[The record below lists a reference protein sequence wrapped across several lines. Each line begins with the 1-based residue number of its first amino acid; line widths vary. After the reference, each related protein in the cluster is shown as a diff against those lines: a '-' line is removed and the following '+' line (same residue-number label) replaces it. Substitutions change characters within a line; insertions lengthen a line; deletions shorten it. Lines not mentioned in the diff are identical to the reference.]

1 MANDDHIQQMMNVL
15 KNNPRD
21 AEAFKKLEENY
32 LLSHN
37 WRQLSELYQL
47 RADTIRNENPSEAA
61 KLYWKCGE
69 ICEQQLNGR
78 DDALAPY
85 KTAFDLQPSSE
96 YANKIANIY
105 FLQQNWHKALE
116 ILRRRSDLCQEKNE
130 KVDILLQI
138 ASTYIEKL
146 KDRNQAK
153 KYYAEILKMAPEH
166 GAAFHALMRLFSED
180 EQWRALLDLYK
191 QKLAVTEDRQNLFEL
206 LTQAA
211 SVADNKLKDWQSAI
225 QLYEKIIAISPNDFN
240 TLKILEGLYIKQNNW
255 QGVIDIMEKQVNACS
270 ENEQKGDAL
279 LRIAVI
285 YRDKLDQRDAA
296 IRCCERAIA
305 VDESEAVLSMLE
317 EMYLQ
322 KEAWKD
328 LAEIYKRQSARMKDP
343 QKRLQIYCKIGEIA
357 NEKLHNPSIAVQ
369 WYQVAL
375 KEDPKNLD
383 ILKKSQG
390 LLEQLGQTDTLI
402 KSYRHELGLISDR
415 EQKLA
420 IYEKIANVY
429 KKKGD
434 LTTAVA
440 VYEEMYPV
448 FPKYLPVLE
457 NLKTLYT
464 QLQNYEGLVNTL
476 KRQASLAPKAK
487 ETVALYLQIAKI
499 HMEQLK
505 DADKAMKYYHRAL
518 EIDDTQTKLYHI
530 LKNHYSNKGDYPSL
544 IGVIQNLIRLEK
556 DKVIPGYMEIA
567 EIYRDRLSDIN
578 QAIDTYDKVLSI
590 DNKNVPCLKEVAFL
604 YRQQKNWEKY
614 QEIQQRRI
622 TVSSNLKEIIEFRFS
637 LCELYRAKQ
646 DAKNLERE
654 LREILK
660 IDINNSVAIQ
670 QLEKLYHGQG
680 DFKSYIEIRNLQTE
694 AMQWSTSVLFQRYYE
709 VASLYLSKLKDI
721 EKAIF
726 YFEKARHLE
735 PNNWDVLCHLE
746 KLYTETK
753 QYEELIGILEDKAPL
768 CEEDS
773 ECVAHSFRIAITW
786 QRQLNNIE
794 EAIKAFQKVVI
805 LDIFNVQALSSLEK
819 LYEER
824 EEYASL
830 AEIYNRKAKIEEV
843 ENTVELYVKAGNLW
857 ETKLNNSTK
866 ARFFYEKVISIVP
879 EHKNTINSLL
889 RIYRKEERWDDLAAT
904 YRKKISISPGQEE
917 KILLL
922 FELASLYR
930 EQLQSPEKAIEIY
943 NEILQID
950 PKRLEAVYPLK
961 ELQSKLKRLV
971 SLFNTIKMECSLVT
985 EVEKQKS
992 LLYQMAEIAEDS
1004 LSNFPTAI
1012 ECFHQISKIEPKREV
1027 YISLRRLY
1035 YKIQD
1040 LEKVVWSIDEE
1051 VNILEAKESKIK
1063 ILFEKANLCQGYLNK
1078 TEEAIATYEVII
1090 NLVPNSIKAYEA
1102 INKIYRQTQDYENI
1116 VKIRTRQIEVTSVGD
1131 KKIILLTEC
1140 ANLWEYKLDNDEK
1153 AKECLLEILKL
1164 KSNLFTARRDL
1175 ESLYRKEGAWEVLIQ
1190 FLSEEIGLVKNNER
1204 IVELHNA
1211 IGKIYEKSLQDL
1223 SEALNSYQRAI
1234 QLNSNDLGAIQ
1245 SRQRIFQLQNNFAE
1259 LRSSYEQ
1266 ELGIPDIEKQRRI
1279 YIHLT
1284 CAELERHKL
1293 SDIEAA
1299 AEHYR
1304 LTLNFELDPN
1314 NLVAIRGL
1322 EEIYKEQEKYPQLQ
1336 NMLFKELELQ
1346 KNPHRLIEVH
1356 LQLAYLMEDKLNNI
1370 DVAAEHFAEAHLSR
1384 PKNLVILRRLKNLLR
1399 TQQQWKKYAEVVE
1412 KEINL
1417 CSHSSE
1423 LVPLHEDLVDI
1434 YHQSLHDFENAI
1446 RHGEAIIELDD
1457 SYLSNIQSLQILYKE
1472 TRSMLN
1478 LTDMYL
1484 RETKIIPDTTEKER
1498 LTHLY
1503 METGKIFQNELDDLG
1518 KAVECYHKTLQLVPA
1533 HKESLSTLVKIFIQ
1547 YKKWEDLLALY
1558 QKTVKITK
1566 NETEVE
1572 TLHLKIA
1579 ELLEKQF
1586 QQAEQALL
1594 HYQIVHSMNKE
1605 NVTAIVGMRRLF
1617 ELQER
1622 WASAIEF
1629 LSLEVEVTEEKKQP
1643 SLHLKMGEYWEEK
1656 LGMPHQALTCYQQVM
1671 SRGFHRP
1678 TAERIMAIQEQVGDY
1693 QGLLE
1698 IIEKDLR
1705 VTENPE
1711 QLVDK
1716 LLHQGKIQWDK
1727 LNNIDDA
1734 IVSYS
1739 KVLKLQPNQMEAIDA
1754 LVQLFEDKSK
1764 WKELIIILNRKREN
1778 TNQPDT
1784 LCRVYCKIADIYNHH
1799 MHAGNMAIKNYE
1811 HALEITPKNINII
1824 HTLQKLYDEW
1834 GYSKKLISL
1843 YQRETQLTEDEDRII
1858 LLHHNIAKTWE
1869 KRLFDDTEAIKSYE
1883 HLMGLSPNHLD
1894 ATKALARLY
1903 KRYRFWDKLIP
1914 IYKMLIEHAKETQNI
1929 KEEISILFSLGEVYR
1944 DEVKDLEAAI
1954 QIFSNILELEVA
1966 NNSALQALEQMYKS
1980 LGRSRDMAV
1989 LISKKIS
1996 LCATDEERIELY
2008 IHLGS
2013 LYEKELGDP
2022 DHAIQSFEYAR
2033 SIQGDRLNV
2042 LNALDWLYY
2051 RKQNWQKF
2059 AEICQQEI
2067 ALTKNVYDKADL
2079 YYRLGKTMRDHFSSL
2094 DQAKNC
2100 FLKAIECKPDFRE
2113 ALKSLRGL
2121 ALREEDWT
2129 QAVKYI
2135 AMEINYIQDP
2145 DEKISALTD
2154 LGSLYQNKLKLIQK
2168 AKEAYQLALDID
2180 PKSAFAVQAMA
2191 DIHYTQGE
2199 WQNADA
2205 LFGRLILLVH
2215 KEEKVKLSSIYFKWG
2230 FISEKLNKKDEAIIR
2245 YNNALKEYEANLEAL
2260 QAVGKLYFE
2269 RAQWGFDKSQWQE
2282 AMDIYSKVL
2291 EHPELEDK
2299 IVVIRQLAITQKN
2312 LDQVDVA
2319 IENYQKVL
2327 AASPEDIEAVSSLA
2341 KLYIEKK
2348 DDQQALHYLDMVVKS
2363 NASFVER
2370 RDALLILAETY
2381 DRLEDYHRAIDS
2393 SLKAFSMGLEDT
2405 EILKKLGELY
2415 IKVQDWEKSQEWLD
2429 KHYQCLEESE
2439 DKAENR
2445 CLVARI
2451 YEDGLKKIDMAI
2463 SAYKEALEHDS
2474 TCVPAIQGMATI
2486 YKKKQDW
2493 ETLAANYQEFL
2504 NNLPHDK
2511 KFMGLPIHLA
2521 LGMAYADHLNNPKSA
2536 ISELSKVIAIDPH
2549 HLAARAALANI
2560 KSQDPTLHS
2569 EAISEH
2575 MLLLSKDPTRVSSY
2589 RALFRIYEMREQN
2602 DHALRACRALNF
2614 LGEVQEQEQDYLTSS
2629 QIKKAGRLSYNHI
2642 LQYLIPKEVGILHEV
2657 MAQTNDYMSKAYPTD
2672 LEKEYGLKK
2681 KDRLGPENSQLP
2693 ICYYGDKMKR
2703 CFDIEFETYI
2713 TPKKGY
2719 KIYLENTQPA
2729 SLIITQQF
2737 LEALS
2742 DLELKFI
2749 LAKYLF
2755 YIAQKQTLAIKLPK
2769 TQLKKHFDDLHKAFT
2784 NQAAISSFSSLTSL
2798 SEVDSALKR
2807 IRGGIPRKIRKT
2819 LEDRVDLWRNLPKAN
2834 FNAYATSLEFA
2845 SNRCAMVLTDS
2856 LELTINMV
2864 HKLDVLKSTGNWE
2877 KTSNV
2882 VKNSILQSNPI
2893 IDVLLYNI
2901 SNKYGELRKLSGMV

>member
-21 AEAFKKLEENY
+21 IEAFKKLEENY

-37 WRQLSELYQL
+37 WKQLSELYQL

-85 KTAFDLQPSSE
+85 KSAFDLQPNSQ
-96 YANKIANIY
+96 YASKIVNIY

-116 ILRRRSDLCQEKNE
+116 ILRRQNDLCQEKNE
-130 KVDILLQI
+130 KVNILLQI

-146 KDRNQAK
+146 KDRDQAK
-153 KYYAEILKMAPEH
+153 KYYADILKMAPEH
-166 GAAFHALMRLFSED
+166 GAAFHALTRLFSED
-180 EQWRALLDLYK
+180 QQWRALLDLYK
-191 QKLAVTEDRQNLFEL
+191 QKLSVTEDRQTLSEL

-211 SVADNKLKDWQSAI
+211 SIADNKLKDWQSAL

-255 QGVIDIMEKQVNACS
+255 QGVIDIMEKQVNACA
-270 ENEQKGDAL
+270 ENEEKGAAL

-285 YRDKLDQRDAA
+285 YRDKLEQRDAA

-328 LAEIYKRQSARMKDP
+328 LAEIYKRQSARIKDP

-357 NEKLHNPSIAVQ
+357 NEKLNNPSIAVQ

-375 KEDPKNLD
+375 KEDPKNIT

-390 LLEQLGQTDTLI
+390 LLEQLNQTDTLI
-402 KSYRHELGLISDR
+402 KSYRHELGLVSDR

-420 IYEKIANVY
+420 IYEKIADVY

-464 QLQNYEGLVNTL
+464 QLQNHEGMVNTL

-499 HMEQLK
+499 HKEQLK
-505 DADKAMKYYHRAL
+505 DSDKAVKYYHRAL
-518 EIDDTQTKLYHI
+518 EIDDTQIKLYHT
-530 LKNHYSNKGDYPSL
+530 LKDHYAGKGDYPNL
-544 IGVIQNLIRLEK
+544 IEIIKNIIRLEK
-556 DKVIPGYMEIA
+556 DKVIAGYMEIA

-578 QAIDTYDKVLSI
+578 EAITTYEKVLSI
-590 DNKNVPCLKEVAFL
+590 DSKNVQCLKQIAFL
-604 YRQQKNWEKY
+604 YRQQKNWPKY
-614 QEIQQRRI
+614 EEIQKRRI
-622 TVSSNLKEIIEFRFS
+622 NVSSSTKEIIEFRFS

-646 DAKNLERE
+646 DAANLEKE
-654 LREILK
+654 LREVLK
-660 IDINNSVAIQ
+660 IDINNKIAIQ

-694 AMQWSTSVLFQRYYE
+694 AMEWSTSVLFQRYYE
-709 VASLYLSKLKDI
+709 VASLYLSKLKDV

-753 QYEELIGILEDKAPL
+753 QYRELIGILENKAPL
-768 CEEDS
+768 CEEES
-773 ECVAHSFRIAITW
+773 ECVAHCFRIAVTW

-794 EAIKAFQKVVI
+794 EAISAFQKVVT
-805 LDIFNVQALSSLEK
+805 LDIFNLQALNSLEK

-824 EEYASL
+824 EEYAEL
-830 AEIYNRKAKIEEV
+830 ADIYNRKAKIADD
-843 ENTVELYVKAGNLW
+843 ENTIDLYVKAGKLW
-857 ETKLNNSTK
+857 ETKLNDSAK
-866 ARFFYEKVISIVP
+866 ARFFYEKVITLVP
-879 EHKNTINSLL
+879 DHKATIGSLL
-889 RIYRKEERWDDLAAT
+889 RIYRKDERWDDLAAT
-904 YRKKISISPGQEE
+904 YRKKISITPGQEE
-917 KILLL
+917 KIIQL

-950 PKRLEAVYPLK
+950 PKRLEAIYPLK
-961 ELQSKLKRLV
+961 ELHSKLKRLV
-971 SLFNTIKMECSLVT
+971 SLFNTIKMECGLVT
-985 EVEKQKS
+985 ETEKQKS
-992 LLYQMAEIAEDS
+992 LLYQMAEIAEDN

-1012 ECFHQISKIEPKREV
+1012 ECFHQIAKIEPTREV

-1035 YKIQD
+1035 YKIQN
-1040 LEKVVWSIDEE
+1040 LEQVVWSIDEE
-1051 VNILEAKESKIK
+1051 VKLLDAKESKVK
-1063 ILFEKANLCQGYLNK
+1063 VLFEKASLCQGYLK
-1078 TEEAIATYEVII
+1078 KLEDAIATYENII
-1090 NLVPNSIKAYEA
+1090 AMMPNSIKAYES
-1102 INKIYRQTQDYENI
+1102 ITKIYRQTQDFANI
-1116 VKIRTRQIEVTSVGD
+1116 VQVRSRQIQVVSVPE
-1131 KKIILLTEC
+1131 KKISLLLEC
-1140 ANLWEYKLDNDEK
+1140 ANLWEHKLQNDEE
-1153 AKECLLEILKL
+1153 AKKCLLEVLKL
-1164 KSNLFTARRDL
+1164 NPSLFSARRDL
-1175 ESLYRKEGAWEVLIQ
+1175 ENLYRKEGAWEILIQ
-1190 FLSEEIGLVKNNER
+1190 FLGEEIGLVKNNVR
-1204 IVELHNA
+1204 MVELHNT
-1211 IGKIYEKSLQDL
+1211 IGKVYEKELKDL
-1223 SEALNSYQRAI
+1223 AQALNSYQEAI
-1234 QLNSNDLGAIQ
+1234 NINNHDLHAIQ
-1245 SRQRIFQLQNNFAE
+1245 SRQRIFQEQNNFSE
-1259 LRSSYEQ
+1259 LRNAYRM
-1266 ELGIPDIEKQRRI
+1266 ELDIPDIEKQRRI
-1279 YIHLT
+1279 YLHLT
-1284 CAELERHKL
+1284 CAELERYKL

-1304 LTLNFELDPN
+1304 STLNFELDPN
-1314 NLVAIRGL
+1314 NLVAVRGL
-1322 EEIYKEQEKYPQLQ
+1322 EEIYEEQQKYPQLQ

-1384 PKNLVILRRLKNLLR
+1384 PKNLVILRRLKNLLH
-1399 TQQQWKKYAEVVE
+1399 TQQQWKKYAEIVE
-1412 KEINL
+1412 KEVNL

-1423 LVPLHEDLVDI
+1423 LIPLHEDLLNI
-1434 YHQSLHDFENAI
+1434 YQQKLTNFEAAI
-1446 RHGEAIIELDD
+1446 QHGEAIFELDD
-1457 SYLSNIQSLQILYKE
+1457 SYLPNIQSLQTLYKE
-1472 TRSMLN
+1472 IRNMQRLS
-1478 LTDMYL
+1478 DMYL
-1484 RETKIIPDTTEKER
+1484 REAAIIPETSEKER
-1498 LTHLY
+1498 LTFLF
-1503 METGKIFQNELDDLG
+1503 METGKLFQHELGNLEQG
-1518 KAVECYHKTLQLVPA
+1518 VRCYHKTLSLVPA
-1533 HKESLSTLVKIFIQ
+1533 HKEALSTLVKIFIQ
-1547 YKKWEDLLALY
+1547 HKKWEDLLSLY
-1558 QKTVKITK
+1558 QRTVKITK
-1566 NETEVE
+1566 NKGEVE
-1572 TLHLKIA
+1572 ILHLKIA
-1579 ELLEKQF
+1579 ELFEKQF
-1586 QQAEQALL
+1586 QQPEQALL

-1605 NVTAIVGMRRLF
+1605 NVPAIVGMRRLF

-1671 SRGFHRP
+1671 ARGFHRP
-1678 TAERIMAIQEQVGDY
+1678 TAERIMSIQEQVGDY

-1716 LLHQGKIQWDK
+1716 LLHQGKILWK
-1727 LNNIDDA
+1727 NLNNLDEA
-1734 IVSYS
+1734 IVAYS
-1739 KVLKLQPNQMEAIDA
+1739 KVLKLQPTQMEAIDA
-1754 LVQLFEDKSK
+1754 LVELFENKNK

-1778 TNQPDT
+1778 TNEPGT
-1784 LCRVYCKIADIYNHH
+1784 LCKVYCKIADIYNHH

-1811 HALEITPKNINII
+1811 HALEITPKNIKII

-1843 YQRETQLTEDEDRII
+1843 YQRETQLTENEERII
-1858 LLHHNIAKTWE
+1858 ILYHNIAKTWE

-1883 HLMGLSPNHLD
+1883 HLMTLSPEHLD
-1894 ATKALARLY
+1894 ATRALARLY
-1903 KRYRFWDKLIP
+1903 KRYRLWDKLIP
-1914 IYKMLIEHAKETQNI
+1914 IYKMLIAHAKETQNV
-1929 KEEISILFSLGEVYR
+1929 KEEITILFSLGEVYR

-1966 NNSALQALEQMYKS
+1966 NISALQALEQMYKS
-1980 LGRSRDMAV
+1980 LGRSRDMAI

-1996 LCATDEERIELY
+1996 LCTTDQERIELY

-2022 DHAIQSFEYAR
+2022 DHAIQSYEYAR
-2033 SIQGDRLNV
+2033 SIQGDRLDI

-2067 ALTKNVYDKADL
+2067 QLTKNVYDKADL
-2079 YYRLGKTMRDHFSSL
+2079 YYRLGKTMRDHFANL
-2094 DQAKNC
+2094 DQAKNS

-2145 DEKISALTD
+2145 DEKIAALTD

-2168 AKEAYQLALDID
+2168 AKEAYQSALDID

-2191 DIHYTQGE
+2191 DIHYTQSE

-2215 KEEKVKLSSIYFKWG
+2215 KEEKRKLSSIYYKWG
-2230 FISEKLNKKDEAIIR
+2230 YISEKLNKNDEAIIR
-2245 YNNALKEYEANLEAL
+2245 YNNALKEYEENLEAL

-2282 AMDIYSKVL
+2282 ALDIYSKVL
-2291 EHPELEDK
+2291 EHSELEDK
-2299 IVVIRQLAITQKN
+2299 ITVIRQLAIIQKN
-2312 LDQVDVA
+2312 LGQVDEA
-2319 IENYQKVL
+2319 IEKYQKVL
-2327 AASPEDIEAVSSLA
+2327 GASPEDMEAVSSLA
-2341 KLYIEKK
+2341 KLYIEIKNYE
-2348 DDQQALHYLDMVVKS
+2348 QALHYLDMVVKS

-2370 RDALLILAETY
+2370 REALLIQADTFDL
-2381 DRLEDYHRAIDS
+2381 LQDYHKAIDAN
-2393 SLKAFSMGLEDT
+2393 LKAFSMGLEDH

-2415 IKVQDWEKSQEWLD
+2415 IKVKDWENAQEWLD
-2429 KHYQCLEESE
+2429 KHYQCLEEE
-2439 DKAENR
+2439 EEKAENR

-2451 YEDGLKKIDMAI
+2451 YEDGLKKEDLAI
-2463 SAYKEALEHDS
+2463 SAYKEALQHDS

-2493 ETLAANYQEFL
+2493 ETLATSYEEFL

-2521 LGMAYADHLNNPKSA
+2521 LGMTYADHLNNSKAA

-2560 KSQDPTLHS
+2560 KSQDPVLHS

-2589 RALFRIYEMREQN
+2589 RALFNIFETREQR

-2614 LGEVQEQEQDYLTSS
+2614 LGEVQEQEQNYLTSS
-2629 QIKKAGRLSYNHI
+2629 QVKKAGRLSYNHV
-2642 LQYLIPKEVGILHEV
+2642 LQYLVPKEVGILHEV
-2657 MAQTNDYMSKAYPTD
+2657 MAQTNDYMAKAYPTD
-2672 LEKEYGLKK
+2672 LEKDYGLKK

-2719 KIYLENTQPA
+2719 KIYIENTQPA

-2742 DLELKFI
+2742 DLELKFV

-2755 YIAQKQTLAIKLPK
+2755 YIAQKQSLAVKLPK
-2769 TQLKKHFDDLHKAFT
+2769 KQLNKHFDDLHKAFT

-2798 SEVDSALKR
+2798 SEADTALKR

-2834 FNAYATSLEFA
+2834 FNAYHTSLEFA

-2864 HKLDVLKSTGNWE
+2864 YKLELL
-2877 KTSNV
+2877 
-2882 VKNSILQSNPI
+2882 KNSGTWDKNAAIAKNNILQSNAI

-2901 SNKYGELRKLSGMV
+2901 SNKYGELRKLSGMA